1 MIDDKHCWVEVAED
15 SDFSIY
21 NIPFGIFSTPQKSKR
36 VGIAIGDQV
45 LDINAAFST
54 GVFTSFNNSP
64 GFDKSVF
71 INPYLND
78 FIALGKKAT
87 SSFREAIQ
95 KELCNQNS
103 EINHPRFFTPIN
115 EVQLHLP
122 VKIGDYTDFYS
133 SIEHAINVGRLFR
146 DPKNALL
153 PNWKHLPVA
162 YHGRASSI
170 ISSGISIH
178 RPKGQIKLPS
188 MEKPIFGPT
197 QRLDFEL
204 EMGYI
209 IGKKSLLGSSIST
222 TEAED
227 YIFGK
232 VILNDW
238 SARDIQQWEY
248 IPLGPFLGKNFASTI
263 SPWVVTL
270 EALEPFRIAGPNQDT
285 TVLPYL
291 SFEGARNFDI
301 NLNVS
306 IQPKEGKVSIVSQSN
321 FKYMYWNMAQQL
333 AHHSSNGCNLNV
345 GDLFASG
352 TISGPTKE
360 SYGSLLELSQGGK
373 IPLTL
378 ENGGSRTFLEDYDT
392 VHMHAHCS
400 HNKIRVGFGTATA
413 QILPAIN

>member
-1 MIDDKHCWVEVAED
+1 MIDDTHCWVEVAEN

-36 VGIAIGDQV
+36 MGVAIGDQV

-54 GVFTSFNNSP
+54 GVFNSYINCK
-64 GFDKSVF
+64 GFEKTIF

-78 FIALGKKAT
+78 FIALGKKTT
-87 SSFREAIQ
+87 SAFRQAIQ

-103 EINHPRFFTPIN
+103 KINHPNFFIPIN
-115 EVQLHLP
+115 EVQMHLP

-133 SIEHAINVGRLFR
+133 SVEHATNVGSLFR
-146 DPKNALL
+146 DPENALL

-170 ISSGISIH
+170 INSGVPIH
-178 RPKGQIKLPS
+178 RPKGQIKLPT
-188 MEKPIFGPT
+188 MENPVFKPT

-204 EMGYI
+204 EMGFV
-209 IGKKSLLGSSIST
+209 IGKNSPLGSSVT
-222 TEAED
+222 TAEAKD

-232 VILNDW
+232 VIFNDW

-248 IPLGPFLGKNFASTI
+248 VPLGPFLGKNFASTI
-263 SPWVVTL
+263 SPWVVTM
-270 EALEPFRIAGPNQDT
+270 EALEPFRTQGPEQDT

-291 SFEGARNFDI
+291 SFEGAQNFDI
-301 NLNVS
+301 NLEVS
-306 IQPKEGKVSIVSQSN
+306 IQPKDGKASIVSRSN
-321 FKYMYWNMAQQL
+321 FKYMYWNMAQQI
-333 AHHSSNGCNLNV
+333 AHHSSNGCNLNI

-360 SYGSLLELSQGGK
+360 SCGSLLELSQGGK
-373 IPLTL
+373 APLKL
-378 ENGGSRTFLEDYDT
+378 ENGGIRSFLEDYDT
-392 VHMHAHCS
+392 VHMHAYCS
-400 HNKIRVGFGTATA
+400 DSKIRVGFGTATT
-413 QILPAIN
+413 QILPAKN